1 MLFLLG
7 AKKYF
12 SMLYL
17 FQLNESN
24 YNNELNQLS
33 STLTFERFSLLGD
46 YLLIK
51 KTSQNLNKK
60 EQISL
65 ETSLNLN
72 KEWKVKLSVKH
83 DMALSRM
90 ISRGVTIYRDG
101 CCTIFGFSI
110 SENNQSNLTKP
121 QKTFNL
127 NLSFKNL

>member
-1 MLFLLG
+1 MIYK

-12 SMLYL
+12 SMIYL

-24 YNNELNQLS
+24 YSNDVNQLS
-33 STLTFERFSLLGD
+33 STLSFERFSLMGD

-51 KTSQNLNKK
+51 KTSQNLNQK

-65 ETSLNLN
+65 NSTLNLN
-72 KEWKVKLSVKH
+72 KQWKLKLFANH
-83 DMALSRM
+83 DLALSRSL
-90 ISRGVTIYRDG
+90 SRGISFYRDG

-110 SENNQSNLTKP
+110 SENNPSNLTKP